1 MRTTDQSLAPYVLHR
16 APSVAHAAPELP
28 EWKDSGPIADLLGIL
43 KRRWRT
49 IAISLATAMTL
60 TAAYCAVVEPR
71 YRARAILLIEPR
83 GREVMPASGIGGT
96 EDAFGSTK
104 YDYYLTQYRLLKSP
118 TIARRVIDDL
128 KLASDLRFVDSV
140 EQPVQQTPAGTE
152 GAAAGTEGAS
162 VGNEAA
168 GTAEAADAAIVG
180 RYLQSLDI
188 LPERMTRLVSITF
201 ESRDPHLAAEVAN
214 AHAQAYIS
222 HDLEREYAGMRQ
234 IRTFL
239 ESKLQELYKE
249 MQQAEQAL
257 MNYQS
262 AHHLL
267 PVDLN
272 KDVAG
277 ARLMDLSRK
286 LTEAE
291 AERIALEA
299 EYRLVQSGD
308 ANSIPSVVS
317 NATIQRLREDY
328 NRLELEH
335 ALLAAK
341 WRPTYPAL
349 RQLRS
354 QLDRAKS
361 LLDTE
366 FGKAIE
372 AVGATYRS
380 AVGTV
385 DRIRE
390 ELEAQ
395 RKLLVERKDEEGKL
409 LTLAREAETTRTL
422 YDNLLEQVKKIDIV
436 RGANISHLSM
446 AEPAVAPR
454 HPSSPRTMFNLL
466 LSMVTGVL
474 VGMGIAFL
482 RESIDRTIRDARG
495 LQRATGIGT
504 LAVVPDLR
512 GPRLPKLGARRFGV
526 DGANLPVVNGP
537 GGKFAAV
544 EGPVETKLGIDTEIW
559 SSVEAYRTL
568 RTSLLLKQAPN
579 TPRTIV
585 FTSAVG
591 TEGKTT
597 TAVNTAVAL
606 ASCGTSVL
614 LIDGDLRLPRC
625 HESLG
630 LPRRPGLGE
639 YLAGQLRSQPIQST
653 DVPNLSFVSAGRA
666 PLNPTELLTSWRMW
680 QLVRGARERFDYVII
695 DSPPVLAVSDALL
708 LANIADGV
716 VLVVQ
721 SRRSR
726 EDQAHAAIMRLQQV
740 GAVILGAVLNRG
752 EVDHEYYHYAYA
764 RPASDPTV
772 EEAEGVIV
780 NEDAAGRSANGQV

>member
-16 APSVAHAAPELP
+16 APSVAQAAPELP
-28 EWKDSGPIADLLGIL
+28 EWKGSGPIADLFGTLL
-43 KRRWRT
+43 RRWRT
-49 IAISLATAMTL
+49 IAITLAATMAL
-60 TAAYCAVVEPR
+60 TAAYCMLAEPH
-71 YRARAILLIEPR
+71 YRAKAVLLIEPR
-83 GREVMPASGIGGT
+83 GPEVLPMGNVGGA

-128 KLASDLRFVDSV
+128 KLATVLRFVDTV
-140 EQPVQQTPAGTE
+140 TQPAAGAP
-152 GAAAGTEGAS
+152 AAAT
-162 VGNEAA
+162 
-168 GTAEAADAAIVG
+168 EAADAALVG
-180 RYLQSLDI
+180 RYLEGLDV
-188 LPERMTRLVSITF
+188 LPERMTRLVSIVF

-214 AHAQAYIS
+214 AHAQAFVS

-249 MQQAEQAL
+249 MQEAEQAL
-257 MNYQS
+257 IKYQS

-267 PVDLN
+267 PVDLH

-291 AERIALEA
+291 AERITLEA
-299 EYRLVQSGD
+299 EYRLVQSGE
-308 ANSIPSVVS
+308 ANGIPSVFG

-349 RQLRS
+349 KQLRS
-354 QLDRAKS
+354 QLERAKT
-361 LLDTE
+361 LLDAE
-366 FGKAIE
+366 VGKAVE
-372 AVGATYRS
+372 AVGARYRAS
-380 AVGTV
+380 AGTV
-385 DRIRE
+385 ERIRE
-390 ELEAQ
+390 ELEGQ
-395 RKLLVERKDEEGKL
+395 RKQLVERKDEEGKL

-422 YDNLLEQVKKIDIV
+422 YDSLLEQVKKIDIV
-436 RGANISHLSM
+436 RGANLSHISM
-446 AEPAVAPR
+446 AEPAMAPR
-454 HPSSPRTMFNLL
+454 NPSSPRTAFNLL
-466 LSMVTGVL
+466 LSMVTGLL
-474 VGMGIAFL
+474 VGVGVAFL
-482 RESIDRTIRDARG
+482 RESMDRTIRDARG

-512 GPRLPKLGARRFGV
+512 SVQTPKLGARRFGV
-526 DGANLPVVNGP
+526 AGAYLPVVNGP
-537 GGKFAAV
+537 GGAFAAALA
-544 EGPVETKLGIDTEIW
+544 GSDADLDLDTDIW

-579 TPRTIV
+579 SPRTIV

-625 HESLG
+625 HEALG
-630 LPRRPGLGE
+630 LPGRPGLGE

-764 RPASDPTV
+764 RPAAADMTV
-772 EEAEGVIV
+772 ESADGVIV
-780 NEDAAGRSANGQV
+780 DDDASGQSSTGQV

>member
-16 APSVAHAAPELP
+16 APSVAAAPPELP
-28 EWKDSGPIADLLGIL
+28 EWKDSGPIGDLLGIL
-43 KRRWRT
+43 KRRWKT
-49 IAISLATAMTL
+49 IAITLAVAVTL
-60 TAAYCAVVEPR
+60 TGAYCALVEPR

-83 GREVMPASGIGGT
+83 GREVLPAAGIAGA

-118 TIARRVIDDL
+118 TIARRVIDEL
-128 KLASDLRFVDSV
+128 KLATDLRFVDGV
-140 EQPVQQTPAGTE
+140 EEHAG
-152 GAAAGTEGAS
+152 GAAAPAT
-162 VGNEAA
+162 EAA
-168 GTAEAADAAIVG
+168 EAAIVG

-188 LPERMTRLVSITF
+188 LPERMTRLVSIAF
-201 ESRDPHLAAEVAN
+201 ESKDPHLAAEVAN
-214 AHAQAYIS
+214 AHARAFVS

-239 ESKLQELYKE
+239 DGKLQELYQE
-249 MQQAEQAL
+249 MQRAEQAL

-267 PVDLN
+267 PVDLH

-308 ANSIPSVVS
+308 ATNLPSVFGNPTV
-317 NATIQRLREDY
+317 QRLREDY

-361 LLDTE
+361 LLDAE
-366 FGKAIE
+366 IRKAVD
-372 AVGATYRS
+372 AVGAKYRS
-380 AVGTV
+380 AEATV
-385 DRIRE
+385 EQIRG
-390 ELEAQ
+390 ELERQ

-436 RGANISHLSM
+436 RGANISHISI
-446 AEPAVAPR
+446 AEPAMAPR
-454 HPSSPRTMFNLL
+454 HPSSPRTVFNLL
-466 LSMVTGVL
+466 LSTVTGLL
-474 VGMGIAFL
+474 VGVGLAFL
-482 RESIDRTIRDARG
+482 RESLDRTIRDSRS
-495 LQRATGIGT
+495 LERATGIGT

-512 GPRLPKLGARRFGV
+512 APRTAKLGARRFG
-526 DGANLPVVNGP
+526 ATNLPVVNGP
-537 GGKFAAV
+537 GGAFASGDAAADA
-544 EGPVETKLGIDTEIW
+544 TLGLGTEIW

-614 LIDGDLRLPRC
+614 LIDSDLRLPRC
-625 HESLG
+625 HEALG

-639 YLAGQLRSQPIQST
+639 YLAGQLRSQPIQTT
-653 DVPNLSFVSAGRA
+653 DLPNLSFVGAGRA

-726 EDQAHAAIMRLQQV
+726 EDQAHAAIMRLHRI
-740 GAVILGAVLNRG
+740 GAVILGTVLNRG

-764 RPASDPTV
+764 RPASEAATEGANTV
-772 EEAEGVIV
+772 VVSQDTSGQTPSGEG
-780 NEDAAGRSANGQV
+780 